1 MLKMRNQ
8 LESAHHFLIFIFLF
22 QDTMF
27 MSTEALSV
35 QKFNLIL
42 SLLQDLVNF
51 IRRVY
56 PEFSQQL
63 QLNITSHAFDGES
76 SKLRKFVSNLI
87 LIQTIDKMT

>member
-1 MLKMRNQ
+1 
-8 LESAHHFLIFIFLF
+8 
-22 QDTMF
+22 MF

-35 QKFNLIL
+35 QKNLIL

-76 SKLRKFVSNLI
+76 SKFRKFVSNLI
-87 LIQTIDKMT
+87 LIQTIGKMT

>member
-1 MLKMRNQ
+1 
-8 LESAHHFLIFIFLF
+8 
-22 QDTMF
+22 
-27 MSTEALSV
+27 MSTEALSL
-35 QKFNLIL
+35 QKNLIL

-76 SKLRKFVSNLI
+76 SKFRK
-87 LIQTIDKMT
+87 